1 MRTQTKVQGSVTV
14 TGVAEVGDVVI
25 DGQSTKDRLA
35 ELESRLAA
43 LEAAKT

>member
-1 MRTQTKVQGSVTV
+1 MRAQTAVKGNVTV

-25 DGQSTKDRLA
+25 DGKSTKDRLA